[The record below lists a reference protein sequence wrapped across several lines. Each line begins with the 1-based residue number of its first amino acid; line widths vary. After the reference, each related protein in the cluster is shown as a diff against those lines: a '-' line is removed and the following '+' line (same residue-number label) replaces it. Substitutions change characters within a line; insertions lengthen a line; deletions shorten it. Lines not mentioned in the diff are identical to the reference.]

1 MLLNGKKLSRQSV
14 TALLLVIGVCSSYA
28 EAADKKGGQMPF
40 QKNGESSDDEIELK
54 PIVLADG
61 TIIGPRVEVKD
72 GAVVNID
79 GTTPIDNY
87 TLHGNSVLNMSDG
100 AVVDV
105 LSVHGSTANIDHSL
119 VRQGIHAQGGAQIN
133 IKHSAIMNSGLAGIS
148 VFSLKGTSTGS
159 VVNVSESTVSG
170 VNSGIV
176 ASIMNKVTLSSTDVF
191 ASTDRNG
198 IADGLRLAA
207 SDMTVQQGSYV
218 DSEKN
223 GIRIIDTDLGDAP
236 PGITY
241 QNILMVDNSTINARA
256 GAAIVVET
264 EVINT
269 DITIQNNSTLQS
281 NTNTLLD
288 VTGTA
293 PVSFRVDNSTLNGN
307 LQADEDSNLNITLQ
321 NHAQLTGHIVNSKTL
336 AINSGAHWQ
345 MVGDGAVNAL
355 AMDGGQVSFAEQ
367 GFHHLSL
374 KGLSGSGVFDM
385 RVNLDE
391 GQGDLINVEGRA
403 TGEFDLRVQNTGVE
417 GVSPDMQPV
426 RVVHTEGG
434 DARFNLLGGR
444 VDLGAYSYLL
454 EQQGHDW
461 FIVGDG
467 KTVSPSARSALA
479 LFNAAP
485 TIWMSELSTLRS
497 RMGEV
502 RGTELGGGWIRAYG
516 NRFNATTSDGIDYR
530 QQQSGLSF
538 GADAPVPVASGQ
550 LLLGLMGG
558 YSKSDLD
565 LSRGTAGTVNSYYV
579 GAYGTWLSEDGYY
592 LDGVLKLNRFR
603 NESDVAMSDA
613 SKSKGDYDNSAVG
626 GSVEFGRHIKL
637 GDDYFLEPFAQLATV
652 VVQGDSYRMDNGLQA
667 KNNRT
672 QSTLGKVGSTLGKSV
687 QLKDGGLL
695 QPYVRVALAQE
706 FSRRNEVKINGT
718 GFDNNLFGSHAEV
731 GAGVAVSLS
740 ERLQLHADFDYM
752 KGKDV
757 EQPWGANLGLRLAF

>member
-1 MLLNGKKLSRQSV
+1 M
-14 TALLLVIGVCSSYA
+14 
-28 EAADKKGGQMPF
+28 
-40 QKNGESSDDEIELK
+40 
-54 PIVLADG
+54 
-61 TIIGPRVEVKD
+61 
-72 GAVVNID
+72 
-79 GTTPIDNY
+79 
-87 TLHGNSVLNMSDG
+87 
-100 AVVDV
+100 
-105 LSVHGSTANIDHSL
+105 
-119 VRQGIHAQGGAQIN
+119 
-133 IKHSAIMNSGLAGIS
+133 
-148 VFSLKGTSTGS
+148 
-159 VVNVSESTVSG
+159 
-170 VNSGIV
+170 
-176 ASIMNKVTLSSTDVF
+176 
-191 ASTDRNG
+191 
-198 IADGLRLAA
+198 ADGLRINGSKVTLQHGSLVE
-207 SDMTVQQGSYV
+207 SDKT
-218 DSEKN
+218 
-223 GIRIIDTDLGDAP
+223 GIRFIDDLQGLPTDVVIHNDL
-236 PGITY
+236 T
-241 QNILMVDNSTINARA
+241 VDNSTVRGLD
-256 GAAIVVET
+256 GAAIVVDT
-264 EVINT
+264 IT
-269 DITIQNNSTLQS
+269 DRVDTNITIQNNSTLQS
-281 NTNTLLD
+281 STNTLLD
-288 VTGTA
+288 VIGTA

-307 LQADEDSNLNITLQ
+307 LQASEDSNLNITLQ
-321 NHAQLTGHIVNSKTL
+321 NHAQLTGNIVNSKSL

-367 GFHHLSL
+367 GFHQLSL

-454 EQQGHDW
+454 QQQGHDW

-502 RGTELGGGWIRAYG
+502 RGTEQGGGWIRAYG

-530 QQQSGLSF
+530 QQQSGLSV

-626 GSVEFGRHIKL
+626 GSVEFGRHVKL

-718 GFDNNLFGSHAEV
+718 GFDNNLFGSRAEV